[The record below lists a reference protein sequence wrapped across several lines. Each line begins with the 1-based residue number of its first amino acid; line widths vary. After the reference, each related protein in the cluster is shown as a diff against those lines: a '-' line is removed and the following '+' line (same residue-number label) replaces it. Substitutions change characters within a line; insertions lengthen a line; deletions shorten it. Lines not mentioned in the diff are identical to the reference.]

1 MATDPY
7 ADPLHQP
14 FLMEAG
20 STHALLIPGF
30 LGTPKEMR
38 PLGEALAAAGITARS
53 VQLPGFGSDYGRL
66 ALVGG
71 AKWVEAATR
80 AWLATRADAE
90 RTVLLGFSMGAA
102 VALQLA
108 ALAPPDAL
116 VLLAPHW
123 RFADKRAVALPL
135 IKGVMKEFRP
145 FAKANFADPGT
156 RRMFTEMAPDADL
169 DDPAIQTRLR
179 QQTALPTRT
188 LDELRR
194 LGNAAG
200 AAARRVTAP
209 TTILQGRADTTSR
222 PAYTRLLSLRLG
234 GPLTLR
240 EFPGG
245 HQLVDPAQPTW
256 ETVRDEVV
264 AVGRAVAGDLAG
276 AGT

>member
-1 MATDPY
+1 MAADPY

-14 FLMEAG
+14 FVMAAG
-20 STHALLIPGF
+20 STHILLIPGF

-38 PLGEALAAAGITARS
+38 PLGEALVAAGITARS

-66 ALVGG
+66 AAVGG
-71 AKWVEAATR
+71 AEWVEAATR
-80 AWLATRADAE
+80 AWLETRRDAE

-102 VALQLA
+102 VALKLA
-108 ALAPPDAL
+108 ALAPPDA
-116 VLLAPHW
+116 VILLAPHW
-123 RFADKRAVALPL
+123 RLADKRAVALPL

-145 FAKANFADPGT
+145 FAKANFTDPGT
-156 RRMFTEMAPDADL
+156 RRMFMEMAPEAEL
-169 DDPAIQTRLR
+169 DDPAVQARLR
-179 QQTALPTRT
+179 RQTALPTRT

-200 AAARRVTAP
+200 AAARHVTAP
-209 TTILQGRADTTSR
+209 TTILQGRDDTTSL
-222 PAYTRLLSLRLG
+222 PSYTRLLGLRLG

-256 ETVRDEVV
+256 ETVRDGVV
-264 AVGRAVAGDLAG
+264 GVARGVT
-276 AGT
+276 GT